1 MRILFI
7 FWRIFACSHSC
18 DLLRLLA
25 RSADAFAREVELE
38 VTRLRVALPAGLD
51 GRREVLALL
60 ASPVERLCFGEER
73 EEAIE
78 EAS

>member
-1 MRILFI
+1 M
-7 FWRIFACSHSC
+7 
-18 DLLRLLA
+18 
-25 RSADAFAREVELE
+25 
-38 VTRLRVALPAGLD
+38 TRLRVALPAGLD
-51 GRREVLALL
+51 DRREVLAPL